1 MLTAMACNNIINL
14 RSGIWPPPRWA
25 LAPTT
30 TPYHPVTSEMGPWC
44 DNNIINLRSG
54 IWPPP
59 RWTLA
64 PTTTPNDPV
73 NSEMGPCANTINLRS
88 GIWPPPRW
96 ALAPTTTPYDPVTS
110 EMGPSVRQHHQPTI
124 WPPPRWALTPT
135 TTAYDQV
142 TSEMGPCANNN
153 SLRSGHLRDGPSR
166 QEQRQQPTICP
177 PPRYGL
183 CALSP
188 TYDMATS
195 EMGSHTNNS
204 NNLRSGHLR
213 DGPSA
218 FIPPPPVLSP
228 VPSSSSLSSREPQL
242 RMGNSPVRFLGQF
255 TTTRRN
261 PTASGSHCTFALT
274 FVICWWLMGWLWMP
288 SDTMESRL

>member
-1 MLTAMACNNIINL
+1 MGPRANNNTPTIP
-14 RSGIWPPPRWA
+14 SPPRWA
-25 LAPTT
+25 RAPTPST
-30 TPYHPVTSEMGPWC
+30 YDLATSKMGP
-44 DNNIINLRSG
+44 
-54 IWPPP
+54 
-59 RWTLA
+59 
-64 PTTTPNDPV
+64 
-73 NSEMGPCANTINLRS
+73 
-88 GIWPPPRW
+88 
-96 ALAPTTTPYDPVTS
+96 Y
-110 EMGPSVRQHHQPTI
+110 
-124 WPPPRWALTPT
+124 
-135 TTAYDQV
+135 
-142 TSEMGPCANNN
+142 ANNN

-228 VPSSSSLSSREPQL
+228 VPSSSSLSSQEPQL
-242 RMGNSPVRFLGQF
+242 RMGNSPVRFLGQS
-255 TTTRRN
+255 TTARHN
-261 PTASGSHCTFALT
+261 PTASGSHCTFTLT